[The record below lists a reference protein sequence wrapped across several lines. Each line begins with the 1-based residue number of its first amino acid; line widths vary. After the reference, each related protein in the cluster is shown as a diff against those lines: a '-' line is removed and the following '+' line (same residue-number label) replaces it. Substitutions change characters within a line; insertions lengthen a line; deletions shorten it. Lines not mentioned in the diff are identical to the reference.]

1 MSSSERP
8 AAKNHHPRC
17 ICEDP
22 HEPGLTTCP
31 CIADIYG
38 GGECEHAAK
47 RRLEKLLT
55 EKSSAASEQELRLGE
70 YRAQA
75 QAWLDSHLPHK
86 MTEPEC
92 VPCHMATNLILL
104 CDVLIRAEAKA
115 FANRVVDR
123 LEPFPGDE
131 CAAQPPSNV
140 GPCEKRSNRSG
151 CHGALDG
158 SYGWR

>member
-1 MSSSERP
+1 MTPGEER
-8 AAKNHHPRC
+8 A
-17 ICEDP
+17 
-22 HEPGLTTCP
+22 
-31 CIADIYG
+31 
-38 GGECEHAAK
+38 
-47 RRLEKLLT
+47 
-55 EKSSAASEQELRLGE
+55 AASEQELRLGE

-92 VPCHMATNLILL
+92 VPCQMATNLILL

-123 LEPFPGDE
+123 LDPFPGDE

-140 GPCEKRSNRSG
+140 GPCEKRSNHSG